1 MSLPTFSDVLQRS
14 RIVSCSGTKKDREKI
29 IELYDYCKKIK
40 TGKIVNDTIIYKTK
54 YNKHPREGITNIRLR
69 CVETSCKLSI
79 EGKIYPFELDKPLYW

>member
-1 MSLPTFSDVLQRS
+1 MYYKEVELYLVAEQK
-14 RIVSCSGTKKDREKI
+14 RIEKK
-29 IELYDYCKKIK
+29 LYDYCKKIK